1 MIILGIHGGFNV
13 HQHDPSAALIID
25 GKLHTVIEEERLLR
39 VKGCNGILPIESV
52 RTCLSNAKLSLKD
65 VDYVVLD
72 GETHDNIKERTKDW
86 LKHHFGFS
94 PKIVVVNHQ
103 LAHLSSAYYQ
113 SGFKNAMCIS
123 YDAWGDRLSGAVAVG
138 NKDSL
143 NIISKIPGDNSL
155 GVFYSTMTSFLGFK
169 PNDDEYKVM
178 GLAPYGKPDYDL
190 SFFLRSNKNSFFC
203 DNSYFRKRI
212 SGTEYEQFYSE
223 KLIKKLGIPRKK
235 NDLITKKYLNIAASA
250 QKCLEDVAI
259 SFITKVF
266 KKTKQENLCLAGG
279 VALNCSLNG
288 KIAKL
293 PFIKNLFIQPAASDR
308 GLALGSALYLANKLG
323 DKIQKIDNVFYG
335 PKINRNLIK
344 QSLDLSGIKYKKLN
358 YPSETAADI
367 IADNKVLG
375 WFQDN
380 SEFGPRALGNRS
392 ILANPANKKMK
403 NIVNTKIKFRE
414 EFRPFAP
421 SVLEEE
427 YDKIFELDYPSPF
440 MTIACN
446 VKKKWKE
453 KLPSTTHINGT
464 ARVQTVNKKFNKKYY
479 ELIKKFKKN
488 TGVPVVL
495 NTSFNIKGQPI
506 VEKPLEAISTFA
518 GSGLD
523 CLIIDDYMLVK
534 NKK

>member
-52 RTCLSNAKLSLKD
+52 RTCLNNAKINLKD
-65 VDYVVLD
+65 VDYIVLD
-72 GETHDNIKERTKDW
+72 GKTHQDIKERTKDW
-86 LKHHFGFS
+86 LKHHFGFC
-94 PKIVVVNHQ
+94 PKIKVVNHQ
-103 LAHLSSAYYQ
+103 LAHLSSAYFQ
-113 SGFKNAMCIS
+113 SGFENALCIS

-178 GLAPYGKPDYDL
+178 GLAPYGKSNFDL
-190 SFFLRSNKNSFFC
+190 SFFLKSTNEGFFC

-212 SGTEYEQFYSE
+212 SGTEYEQFYSQ
-223 KLIKKLGIPRKK
+223 KLIKKLGVPRKK
-235 NDLITKKYLNIAASA
+235 NDPFSKKYLDIAAST
-250 QKCLEDVAI
+250 QKCLEEVAI
-259 SFITKVF
+259 SFIK
-266 KKTKQENLCLAGG
+266 KMYEKTKQQNLCLAGG

-293 PFIKNLFIQPAASDR
+293 PFIKNIFIQPAASDR

-323 DKIQKIDNVFYG
+323 DKIEKINNVFYG
-335 PKINRNLIK
+335 PKINKDSIK
-344 QSLDLSGIKYKKLN
+344 KSLDLVGINYKKLN
-358 YPSETAADI
+358 YPSETAANLI
-367 IADNKVLG
+367 TDNKVIG
-375 WFQDN
+375 WYQDR

-392 ILANPANKKMK
+392 ILANPANKNMK
-403 NIVNTKIKFRE
+403 NIVNKKIKFRE

-421 SVLEEE
+421 SVLEEKYNE
-427 YDKIFELDYPSPF
+427 IFDLDNASPF

-446 VKKKWKE
+446 VNSNWKKKI
-453 KLPSTTHINGT
+453 PSTTHINGT

-479 ELIKKFKKN
+479 DLIKNFQKN
-488 TGVPVVL
+488 TNIPVVL

-518 GSGLD
+518 GTGLD
-523 CLIIDDYMLVK
+523 CLIIEDYMLVK
-534 NKK
+534 NK